1 MSASER
7 LPGPISLVPDDIL
20 RLIFLHRLN
29 PHAYTWWRSYD
40 WINLTQVCK
49 RWKVVL
55 LTNPA
60 FFAVISMHGGSTS
73 KMSRLLD
80 LSGAA
85 PLSVY
90 LPQDRIHHYVPLLAP
105 HMDRVRVLDISVR
118 DEPLQHQHTL
128 ALLFS
133 EVVAT
138 QLCTLRMDNCHDD
151 FGREDC
157 LNIAP
162 VFTHSIPSLRD
173 LFWKGAVDWTSPI
186 LTTNMCRLTMIRCAH
201 AANVT
206 SLETVQTTLRS
217 MPLLEVL
224 FISEEREF
232 SRRHPPSTHGHGLD
246 IKLPRL
252 KSLTLDMP
260 AGNLVPLSSSIRA
273 DDVTKVSFDTTLGPG
288 GDHAPTLDATVGAL
302 CSHIERAT
310 TSSPKVQMHVCGMIG
325 FAGAF
330 VLTVLVFSLDSASE
344 DPFPPQS
351 PRQRLGLPIVE
362 LNVDGWFP
370 MNSPYLP
377 HLMPV
382 WSHIQVEV
390 LTVVSMVGA
399 SASAWCDAFRD
410 QRQITAL
417 EVCAESIVSM
427 LRALQQDPSFL
438 PRLSYLL
445 IRPIRGAA
453 RATHWL
459 SELLVSNMT
468 ETFAGD
474 RKLRKLWLQDDP
486 YWPIMPEHLECLKSC
501 SDTVLSRGGV

>member
-1 MSASER
+1 MFASER
-7 LPGPISLVPDDIL
+7 LPGPITLVPDDIL
-20 RLIFLHRLN
+20 RLIFLFRLK
-29 PHAYTWWRSYD
+29 PHAYESRSYD
-40 WINLTQVCK
+40 WIQLTQVCK

-73 KMSRLLD
+73 RMSRLLD

-90 LPQDRIHHYVPLLAP
+90 LPQDRILHYVPLLAP

-118 DEPLQHQHTL
+118 GEPLQHQHTL

-133 EVVAT
+133 EVVAS
-138 QLCTLRMDNCHDD
+138 QLCTLRMDNCHAYLR
-151 FGREDC
+151 REDC
-157 LNIAP
+157 LNIAL

-173 LFWKGAVDWTSPI
+173 LSWKGAVDWTSPI
-186 LTTNMCRLTMIRCAH
+186 LTTNMCRLTMICCAH
-201 AANVT
+201 AADVA

-232 SRRHPPSTHGHGLD
+232 TRRHPPSTHGHGLD
-246 IKLPRL
+246 IRLPRL
-252 KSLTLDMP
+252 QYLTLDMP

-273 DDVTKVSFDTTLGPG
+273 DAVTKVSFDITLEPG

-302 CSHIERAT
+302 RSHIERAT
-310 TSSPKVQMHVCGMIG
+310 TSSPKVQMHVCGMIDHG
-325 FAGAF
+325 GAF
-330 VLTVLVFSLDSASE
+330 GLTVLMFSLDSASE
-344 DPFPPQS
+344 DPFPSQS
-351 PRQRLGLPIVE
+351 PRQPLGLPIVE
-362 LNVDGWFP
+362 LDLDGWFP
-370 MNSPYLP
+370 TNGLYLP
-377 HLMPV
+377 HLVPV
-382 WSHIQVEV
+382 WSHVQVEV
-390 LTVVSMVGA
+390 LDVSMVLA
-399 SASAWCDAFRD
+399 SASAWCDVFRD

-417 EVCAESIVSM
+417 AVCAESIVSM
-427 LRALQQDPSFL
+427 LGALQQDPSFL

-445 IRPIRGAA
+445 IRPVHGAV
-453 RATHWL
+453 RATPWL
-459 SELLVSNMT
+459 SELLVSYMT

-486 YWPIMPEHLECLKSC
+486 YWPMMPEHLECLKSC
-501 SDTVLSRGGV
+501 ADTVLSRGSV